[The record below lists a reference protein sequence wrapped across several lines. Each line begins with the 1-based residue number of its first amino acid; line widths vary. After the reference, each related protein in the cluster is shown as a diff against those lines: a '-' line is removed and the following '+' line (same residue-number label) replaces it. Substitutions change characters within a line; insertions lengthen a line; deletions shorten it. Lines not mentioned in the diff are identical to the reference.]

1 MIIHDNQRYVIEF
14 KNQSE
19 GNIDKVKIK
28 NKAFDSISLIS
39 LNENLT
45 REQIAKD
52 TILVIV
58 YNNER
63 YESKDNSYSP
73 SETIDKFTM
82 KLKSLAKQENW
93 EKYPKKFDSDKYIG
107 TFYKAVYTV
116 DLKVFMNDFFD
127 VLFN

>member
-28 NKAFDSISLIS
+28 NKAFDSIS

-73 SETIDKFTM
+73 SESIDKFTM

-93 EKYPKKFDSDKYIG
+93 EKYPKKI
-107 TFYKAVYTV
+107 
-116 DLKVFMNDFFD
+116 
-127 VLFN
+127 